1 MKVSIIIPVYNV
13 ENYLRVCLDSVVNQ
27 TYSDLEIICINDG
40 STDSSLDILNEYAKN
55 DSRILVVS
63 QSNRGLAAARN
74 TGLEY
79 VTGELCYFLDSDD
92 YIERN
97 LIEYA
102 VKIFE
107 NFDVDYFVLVQKLFL
122 MGKIYLKI

>member
-40 STDSSLDILNEYAKN
+40 STDTSLDILNEYAKN

-63 QSNRGLAAARN
+63 QLNRGLAAARN

-107 NFDVDYFVLVQKLFL
+107 NFDVD
-122 MGKIYLKI
+122 